1 MNSPENHKLES
12 TGDLNRGEV
21 SHLTDELLLL
31 AADGELSASEANRVR
46 LHLEACWSCRVRQEK
61 VQEAITSIVEY
72 RDLIVQP
79 HLPPSRAGRA
89 MFAAHL
95 EQVAKE
101 AGRPS
106 WRNHF
111 LGILRSAVAHEM
123 PSRAAWVAAAVIAMV
138 VSLFVGKLLTP
149 TTVSAGELLRK
160 AQASEI
166 RSLRSVNQPVIYQ
179 KLRIRVG
186 AHSVTRKIYR
196 DTVGNRKASQIEAG
210 EASVSAAQNTFRS
223 SGFDWDNPLSAAA
236 YDTWRNG
243 LSNKHDEVRVLPQGL
258 LELKTTSDGGPVR
271 EASLTVRSA
280 DYHPVEEGIVLQD
293 SQRIEIA
300 ELNYQV
306 FELENVSLALFAT
319 PPPLLLPTLKSS
331 ASVPL
336 GPSETDLA
344 ESELEVRLAL
354 HSAQADLGEEIE
366 IERAGQHEIVVTGLA
381 QNAKRKEELLSALQ
395 GIPFAQSRLQTVDEA
410 VAKQSPDKLS
420 GRPLLVTV
428 ETTPLLDKE
437 LKARF
442 PNSAERADFV
452 DQTLS
457 LAQVPAARSWALRR
471 LADRYTPRE
480 LALLSHASR
489 QKFEALLSDHVAAL
503 LLDVTKL
510 QAQLDKILPPVITAD
525 SAVNSVQNPQDDDWR
540 GSVRRTHSSIQTVN
554 EEVAVLVAGSAPDSL
569 DSKTLEQQL
578 RASLAQLQRELQLL
592 DQQIPKS

>member
-1 MNSPENHKLES
+1 MNSPENNGLES
-12 TGDLNRGEV
+12 TNDLIRSEV

-61 VQEAITSIVEY
+61 IQEAITSVVEY

-89 MFAAHL
+89 TFVAHL
-95 EQVAKE
+95 GQVAKE
-101 AGRPS
+101 AGGPS

-111 LGILRSAVAHEM
+111 LGVLRSMATM
-123 PSRAAWVAAAVIAMV
+123 GTPSRTAWVAAAVMGV
-138 VSLFVGKLLTP
+138 FVLVFVGRLIESP
-149 TTVSAGELLRK
+149 TVSARELLRK
-160 AQASEI
+160 AQASEV
-166 RSLRSVNQPVIYQ
+166 RSLGSVNQPVVYQ

-186 AHSVTRKIYR
+186 DHSVTRKIYR
-196 DTVGNRKASQIEAG
+196 DTVGNHKASQIEAG
-210 EASVSAAQNTFRS
+210 EASVPAAQNAFRS

-236 YDTWRNG
+236 YDAWRNG
-243 LSNKHDEVRVLPQGL
+243 LSNKHDEVRALPQGL
-258 LELKTTSDGGPVR
+258 LALKTTSDWGPVR

-280 DYHPVEEGIVLQD
+280 DYHPIEEGIVLQD

-306 FELENVSLALFAT
+306 FELENVDAALFAT
-319 PPPLLLPTLKSS
+319 PPPLLLPSPKSS
-331 ASVPL
+331 ASFPP

-344 ESELEVRLAL
+344 ESELEVRMAL
-354 HSAQADLGEEIE
+354 HSARADLGEEIE
-366 IERAGQHEIVVTGLA
+366 IERAGRREIVVKGLA
-381 QNAKRKEELLSALQ
+381 QNAQRKEELLSALQ
-395 GIPFAQSRLQTVDEA
+395 GIPFAETRLQTVDEA
-410 VAKQSPDKLS
+410 AARQSSEALS

-457 LAQVPAARSWALRR
+457 LAQVATARSWALRR
-471 LADRYTPRE
+471 LADRYTPQE
-480 LALLSHASR
+480 VALLSHASR
-489 QKFEALLSDHVAAL
+489 QKFETLLSDHVTSL
-503 LLDVTKL
+503 RLDMTNL
-510 QAQLDKILPPVITAD
+510 QAQLDKILPSVVNAD
-525 SAVNSVQNPQDDDWR
+525 SAINSGQNPQVDDWR
-540 GSVRRTHSSIQTVN
+540 GGVRRAHSSIQTVN
-554 EEVAVLVAGSAPDSL
+554 EEVAVLVAGSAPDGL

-578 RASLAQLQRELQLL
+578 RATLAQLQRELQLL
-592 DQQIPKS
+592 DQQIHKL